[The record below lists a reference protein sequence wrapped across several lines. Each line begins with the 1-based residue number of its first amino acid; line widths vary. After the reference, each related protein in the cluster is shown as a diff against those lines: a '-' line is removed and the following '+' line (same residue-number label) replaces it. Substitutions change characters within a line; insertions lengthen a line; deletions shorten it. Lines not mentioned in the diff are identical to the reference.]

1 MNFDGKVILVTGG
14 SRGIGRACVFD
25 FARRGGIVTFVY
37 QHNYQAA
44 EALRQLLAA
53 EGRTVT
59 PLQADVRDA
68 ARAREIVDQIVE
80 KYGRIDVLINSAGII
95 RDGLLASMTDDM
107 WQEVLQTNLTGTF
120 VYCRAVSQQ
129 MMFQRS
135 GVIVNVSSTAAE
147 FASRGQ
153 TNYAASKGG
162 IEAFT
167 RALAKELAQRNIRVN
182 AVAPGMIDTDMSQ
195 PVRHLVGD
203 KLREIIP
210 LRRIGTPEDVSE
222 VVLFLASD
230 HARYITGQVLRVDGG
245 LSLGGY

>member
-1 MNFDGKVILVTGG
+1 MNFDGKVVLITGG
-14 SRGIGRACVFD
+14 SRGIGRACVVD
-25 FARRGGIVTFVY
+25 FARRGATVTFVY
-37 QHNYQAA
+37 QQNHQAA
-44 EALRQLLAA
+44 QELEKALAA
-53 EGRTVT
+53 EGWKATAV
-59 PLQADVRDA
+59 QADVRDPD
-68 ARAREIVDQIVE
+68 RAREIVDELVQ
-80 KYGRIDVLINSAGII
+80 KHGRIDILVNSAGII

-107 WQEVLQTNLTGTF
+107 WREVLETNLTGTF
-120 VYCRAVSQQ
+120 IYCRAVSQQ
-129 MMFQRS
+129 MMYQRS

-153 TNYAASKGG
+153 ANYAASKGG

-182 AVAPGMIDTDMSQ
+182 AVAPGMIDTDMSKA
-195 PVRHLVGD
+195 VRNLVGD
-203 KLREIIP
+203 KLRELIP